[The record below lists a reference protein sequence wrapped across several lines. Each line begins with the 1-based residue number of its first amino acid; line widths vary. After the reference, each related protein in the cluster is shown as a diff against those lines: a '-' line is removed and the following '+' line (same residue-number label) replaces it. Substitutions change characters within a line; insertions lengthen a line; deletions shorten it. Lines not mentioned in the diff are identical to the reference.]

1 MHGDLAARNVLLADD
16 NVVKI
21 CDFGLAKSMYKS
33 DNYRKKGDVSEN
45 ALYSIFHVGIGH
57 ITFVTGLN
65 NVPYQHVSGHVEFC
79 NEFLGY
85 LIKQFK
91 LCHSSD
97 S

>member
-45 ALYSIFHVGIGH
+45 ALYSVYF
-57 ITFVTGLN
+57 TFWYR
-65 NVPYQHVSGHVEFC
+65 PHYFC
-79 NEFLGY
+79 HLS
-85 LIKQFK
+85 K
-91 LCHSSD
+91 
-97 S
+97 

>member
-45 ALYSIFHVGIGH
+45 ALHSIFNVGIGH

-65 NVPYQHVSGHVEFC
+65 NVSVPACFKACRILQCIVRLC
-79 NEFLGY
+79 N
-85 LIKQFK
+85 
-91 LCHSSD
+91 
-97 S
+97 